1 MRVIVAGLFLLIYGG
16 LIFYI
21 GRNGYQSITSKIN
34 ISRVLY
40 WSVLIILSSLY
51 FISFFS
57 ENILPGGVTK
67 AFQIIGGYWIPAF
80 VYLLALT
87 VLVDIIK
94 LATRKIAPVSEFFKS
109 SSIYITFAS
118 FILVCF
124 VLVIGTYNAFV
135 PTIRNYTIDINKHA
149 NGLKN
154 IKCAMIS
161 DVHMGE
167 LIGKDRLIKAVKIIN
182 EMQPDIVVIAGDL
195 IDNDIAPIKRENSL
209 EPLKDIKS
217 KYGTFAVLGNHEY
230 YGSTSDEIEKM
241 LSDYNVTVLRD
252 KKVLVADSFYVVGR
266 EDKTVNTFGGQRK
279 ELQQLT
285 TDIDKSLPVILI
297 DHQPNSLEDARK
309 DKIDL
314 QLSGHTHAGQ
324 FFPIS
329 IITNAMFEKHWGY
342 LKDNDFNLIVSSG
355 YGTWGPSVRIG
366 SQSEILDININFN
379 PKSQ

>member
-279 ELQQLT
+279 ALQQLT

-329 IITNAMFEKHWGY
+329 LITKAMFEKHWGY

>member
-329 IITNAMFEKHWGY
+329 LITNAMFEKHWGY

>member
-1 MRVIVAGLFLLIYGG
+1 MRGIIGVLFILIYGG

-21 GRNGYQSITSKIN
+21 GRNGYQSIASKIN
-34 ISRVLY
+34 ISRVIY
-40 WSVLIILSSLY
+40 WSVLIILSCLY
-51 FISFFS
+51 FISFFGK
-57 ENILPGGVTK
+57 NLLPGGVTK
-67 AFQIIGGYWIPAF
+67 AFQVIGGYWIPAF
-80 VYLLALT
+80 VYLLTIT
-87 VLVDIIK
+87 VLIDIIK
-94 LATRKIAPVSEFFKS
+94 LATRRIGPVSEFFKS
-109 SSIYITFAS
+109 NSIYITFAS

-149 NGLKN
+149 NGLQN

-161 DVHMGE
+161 DVHIGE
-167 LIGKDRLIKAVKIIN
+167 LIGKDRLTKAVDIIN
-182 EMQPDIVVIAGDL
+182 EMQPDIVIIAGDL
-195 IDNDIAPIKRENSL
+195 IDNDIEPIKKENSL

-230 YGSTSDEIEKM
+230 YGSTSEEIENM
-241 LSDYNVTVLRD
+241 LSEYNITVLRD
-252 KKVLVADSFYVVGR
+252 KEVLVADSFYVVGR
-266 EDKTVNTFGGQRK
+266 EDKVVSTFGGQRK
-279 ELQQLT
+279 TLQQLT

-297 DHQPNSLEDARK
+297 DHQPNSLDDARK

-329 IITNAMFEKHWGY
+329 LITNAMFEKHWGH
-342 LKDNDFNLIVSSG
+342 LKDDDFNLIVSSG

-366 SQSEILDININFN
+366 SQSEILDITINFN
-379 PKSQ
+379 TEK

>member
-279 ELQQLT
+279 ALQQLT

-329 IITNAMFEKHWGY
+329 LITNAMFEKHWGY